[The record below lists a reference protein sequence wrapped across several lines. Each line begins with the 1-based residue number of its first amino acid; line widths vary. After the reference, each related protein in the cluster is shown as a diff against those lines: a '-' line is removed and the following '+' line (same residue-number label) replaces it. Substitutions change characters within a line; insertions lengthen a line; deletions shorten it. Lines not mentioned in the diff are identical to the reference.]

1 MDHVR
6 SVKFHSCKNLKD
18 FPRWKKLLGRADP
31 NFRVTAHTKVCSNHF
46 KYGQPTADDPHPSLY
61 LKGYP
66 GISTSAKSKPT
77 RRKLT
82 YSGASASKTSRSVG
96 KKRSSSGLS
105 AIYSATFLQGYDE
118 CCNESTTHTGNV
130 VVQNKN
136 VDQKSLP
143 IAGQVLKEHNYALDI
158 SEVSSAARCKP
169 VEVCQRCVNHHKSI
183 SDLEQELHKA
193 WELIKTLQTEI
204 DSLQHK
210 DFSIDDIKHDDH
222 LVELYTGIPTYG
234 VFKFLSEKLEVK
246 VTKMQYYKG
255 VDSHKSKRYQVNDSH
270 AKPGRKRALNCEN
283 ELLLVLAR
291 LRQGLSLEDL
301 AFRFK
306 VSVSSVSGI
315 ISTWVP
321 FLGRELASLIY
332 WPRKDELQLFYPEAF
347 KQFPHVS
354 SIIDCTEIFLERPSM
369 ADTQALTYSTY
380 KSHNTA
386 KYLVRLSTYWL
397 YNEHKHNLKQK
408 SFILLLQ
415 HNHSQTWLL

>member
-1 MDHVR
+1 M
-6 SVKFHSCKNLKD
+6 
-18 FPRWKKLLGRADP
+18 
-31 NFRVTAHTKVCSNHF
+31 
-46 KYGQPTADDPHPSLY
+46 
-61 LKGYP
+61 
-66 GISTSAKSKPT
+66 
-77 RRKLT
+77 

-96 KKRSSSGLS
+96 KKRSSSALS
-105 AIYSATFLQGYDE
+105 ATYSATFLQGYDE
-118 CCNESTTHTGNV
+118 CYNESTTHTGNV
-130 VVQNKN
+130 VVENKN

-143 IAGQVLKEHNYALDI
+143 IGGQVLKEHNYALDI
-158 SEVSSAARCKP
+158 GEVSSAARCKP
-169 VEVCQRCVNHHKSI
+169 VEVCQRCVNHHKRI

-193 WELIKTLQTEI
+193 GELIKTLQTEI

-210 DFSIDDIKHDDH
+210 DFSIDDIKHNDH

-270 AKPGRKRALNCEN
+270 AKPRRKRALNCEN

-321 FLGRELASLIY
+321 FLGR
-332 WPRKDELQLFYPEAF
+332 
-347 KQFPHVS
+347 
-354 SIIDCTEIFLERPSM
+354 
-369 ADTQALTYSTY
+369 
-380 KSHNTA
+380 
-386 KYLVRLSTYWL
+386 
-397 YNEHKHNLKQK
+397 
-408 SFILLLQ
+408 
-415 HNHSQTWLL
+415 

>member
-1 MDHVR
+1 M
-6 SVKFHSCKNLKD
+6 
-18 FPRWKKLLGRADP
+18 
-31 NFRVTAHTKVCSNHF
+31 
-46 KYGQPTADDPHPSLY
+46 
-61 LKGYP
+61 
-66 GISTSAKSKPT
+66 
-77 RRKLT
+77 
-82 YSGASASKTSRSVG
+82 
-96 KKRSSSGLS
+96 S

-130 VVQNKN
+130 VVENKN

-169 VEVCQRCVNHHKSI
+169 VEVCQRCVNHHKRI

-415 HNHSQTWLL
+415 HNHSQTWLSSYNCNSASRFLDA

>member
-1 MDHVR
+1 M
-6 SVKFHSCKNLKD
+6 
-18 FPRWKKLLGRADP
+18 
-31 NFRVTAHTKVCSNHF
+31 
-46 KYGQPTADDPHPSLY
+46 
-61 LKGYP
+61 
-66 GISTSAKSKPT
+66 SAT
-77 RRKLT
+77 T
-82 YSGASASKTSRSVG
+82 
-96 KKRSSSGLS
+96 
-105 AIYSATFLQGYDE
+105 SATFLQGYDE

-130 VVQNKN
+130 VVENKN
-136 VDQKSLP
+136 IDQKSPP
-143 IAGQVLKEHNYALDI
+143 IAEQVLKEHNYAVDI
-158 SEVSSAARCKP
+158 NEVSSAARCKP
-169 VEVCQRCVNHHKSI
+169 FEVCQRCVKHHKRI
-183 SDLEQELHKA
+183 SDLELELQKA
-193 WELIKTLQTEI
+193 WKLIKTLQTEI

-210 DFSIDDIKHDDH
+210 DFSIDDIKHDYY

-234 VFKFLSEKLEVK
+234 VFKFLSEKLEGK

-347 KQFPHVS
+347 KQFPHVA

-386 KYLVRLSTYWL
+386 KYLVRLNTNWL
-397 YNEHKHNLKQK
+397 YNEHKCNLK
-408 SFILLLQ
+408 
-415 HNHSQTWLL
+415 HNHSQTWLLS

>member
-1 MDHVR
+1 M
-6 SVKFHSCKNLKD
+6 
-18 FPRWKKLLGRADP
+18 
-31 NFRVTAHTKVCSNHF
+31 
-46 KYGQPTADDPHPSLY
+46 
-61 LKGYP
+61 
-66 GISTSAKSKPT
+66 
-77 RRKLT
+77 

-96 KKRSSSGLS
+96 KKRSSSALS

-130 VVQNKN
+130 VVENKN

-143 IAGQVLKEHNYALDI
+143 IGGQVLKEHNYALDI
-158 SEVSSAARCKP
+158 GEVSSAARCKP
-169 VEVCQRCVNHHKSI
+169 VEVCQRCVNHHKRI

-193 WELIKTLQTEI
+193 GELIKTLQTEI

-210 DFSIDDIKHDDH
+210 DFSIDDIKHNDH

-234 VFKFLSEKLEVK
+234 VFKFLSGKLEVK

-397 YNEHKHNLKQK
+397 YNEHKHNLKRK

-415 HNHSQTWLL
+415 RNHSQTWLL